1 VTPFRVFGSG
11 VGREVMLEHHE
22 WRRTPSGSPE
32 RAPCG
37 SCFQPARGFA
47 NARRWVGIAF
57 AFAPA
62 ERAGNA
68 ITMGYYQ

>member
-1 VTPFRVFGSG
+1 VTPFRVFRSG

-22 WRRTPSGSPE
+22 RRRTPSGSPE

-37 SCFQPARGFA
+37 SRFQPARGVA
-47 NARRWVGIAF
+47 NARRWGGIAF

-68 ITMGYYQ
+68 ITMSSYQ